1 MKWSIPEKV
10 IERGRTYV
18 NEDRVLSVTPD
29 KKKMCGTQKYWGQN
43 CI

>member
-18 NEDRVLSVTPD
+18 NEDRVLIYP
-29 KKKMCGTQKYWGQN
+29 KFN
-43 CI
+43 L